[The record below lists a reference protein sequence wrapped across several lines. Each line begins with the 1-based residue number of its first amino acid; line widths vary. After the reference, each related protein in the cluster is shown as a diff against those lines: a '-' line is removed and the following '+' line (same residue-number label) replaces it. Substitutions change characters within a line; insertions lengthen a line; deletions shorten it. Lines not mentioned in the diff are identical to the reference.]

1 MAALTPGLR
10 AITLDL
16 DDTLWPIEPVIER
29 AETALHQWLE
39 QHAPAVTARYD
50 IEAMRL
56 LRDTVARE
64 RPEWAHDFT
73 RIRHTSIGL
82 ALQHCGEDPALADA
96 AFATFFEARNKLEAY
111 PGVDE
116 ALAQLARRYRLFAIT
131 NGNADLSRQAVG
143 RHFVG
148 VVSAREFGIGK
159 PDARIFHEACRRL
172 GAAPHEV
179 LHVGDDWVL
188 DVRGAAAAG
197 LHAAWLRHPH
207 AETPPGGTGNTWVIG
222 HLQELADR
230 LAPL

>member
-1 MAALTPGLR
+1 MAALIDGLR
-10 AITLDL
+10 ALTFDL
-16 DDTLWPIEPVIER
+16 DDTLWPIAPVIER
-29 AETALHQWLE
+29 AEIALHQWLE
-39 QHAPAVTARYD
+39 QHAPAVTVRYD

-73 RIRHTSIGL
+73 RIRHTSIGI

-96 AFATFFEARNKLEAY
+96 AFAAFFAARNQLEAY

-116 ALAQLARRYRLFAIT
+116 ALAQLGRRYRLLAVT
-131 NGNADLSRQAVG
+131 NGNADLARQRVG
-143 RHFVG
+143 RHFQG
-148 VVSAREFGIGK
+148 ALSAREFGIGK

-172 GAAPHEV
+172 GCEPHEV
-179 LHVGDDWVL
+179 LHIGDDWAL
-188 DVRGAAAAG
+188 DVRGAAGAG
-197 LHAAWLRHPH
+197 LHTVWLRHADS
-207 AETPPGGTGNTWVIG
+207 AEPPGGSAGTWVIG

>member
-1 MAALTPGLR
+1 MAALIDGLR
-10 AITLDL
+10 ALTLDL

-29 AETALHQWLE
+29 AEIALHQWLA

-73 RIRHTSIGL
+73 RIRHASIGI
-82 ALQHCGEDPALADA
+82 ALQHCGEDPALAEA
-96 AFATFFEARNKLEAY
+96 AFAAFF
-111 PGVDE
+111 E
-116 ALAQLARRYRLFAIT
+116 ALAQLARRYQLLAVT
-131 NGNADLSRQAVG
+131 NGNADLRQQAVG
-143 RHFVG
+143 RHFAG
-148 VVSAREFGIGK
+148 ALSAREFGIGK

-172 GAAPHEV
+172 GCAPSEV
-179 LHVGDDWVL
+179 LHVGDDWAL

-197 LHAAWLRHPH
+197 LHTAWLRHPH
-207 AETPPGGTGNTWVIG
+207 AEAPPEGTAGTWVIG
-222 HLQELADR
+222 RLQDLADR